1 MRNAQTSFGLVGAL
15 AAFPFRLAVR
25 EVKRQGGIIRRGI
38 TRRTTIVVF
47 GRRLLER
54 ASISDIDVLHKNA
67 GGREIIGECA
77 FLRRLG
83 LMERSAQQ
91 GVLSRAAL
99 SDQSKLRP
107 QDLDMLALFDAFEE
121 DHEPFSFRDL
131 ILAKKYAGLVAD
143 GADWLTIA
151 RSIHRSGEPEALTS
165 MTLQADERSGIH
177 ARTPHGQSE
186 LDGQLRLPM
195 PMPSQ
200 GDVDLDELFVRAEAA
215 ETSGDYTTAIDC
227 YRRCIAMDPNDAVLA
242 FNLANCLHEAG
253 HQADAERYYLRAV
266 KLDPGFAEAWFNFG
280 GLLRERGQFDG
291 ARRHLKKAIDLDG
304 AYADPVFNLAAL
316 EFDAS
321 NFSEARVWWRRYL
334 ELDQHSEWAQRARRG
349 VQFVDLQEAAKA
361 RAK

>member
-1 MRNAQTSFGLVGAL
+1 MRSAHTSFGLVGAL

-25 EVKRQGGIIRRGI
+25 EVKRQGRIIRRGI
-38 TRRTTIVVF
+38 TRRTTTVVF

-54 ASISDIDVLHKNA
+54 AKASDIEAMHKAA

-91 GVLSRAAL
+91 GVLSREAL
-99 SDQSKLRP
+99 SDQAKLP
-107 QDLDMLALFDAFEE
+107 LNDLDMLALFDAFEE

-151 RSIHRSGEPEALTS
+151 RSIHRSGEPEALTAL
-165 MTLQADERSGIH
+165 TLKVDERAGIH

-195 PMPSQ
+195 PSQ
-200 GDVDLDELFVRAEAA
+200 GDTDLDELFVRAEAA
-215 ETSGDYTTAIDC
+215 EASGDYTTAIDA

-253 HQADAERYYLRAV
+253 QPADAERYYLRAV

-280 GLLRERGQFDG
+280 GLLREQGKLDG
-291 ARRHLKKAIDLDG
+291 ARRHLKRAIDLD
-304 AYADPVFNLAAL
+304 ASYADPVFNLAAL

-321 NFSEARVWWRRYL
+321 NFSEARLWWKRYL

-361 RAK
+361 RSK